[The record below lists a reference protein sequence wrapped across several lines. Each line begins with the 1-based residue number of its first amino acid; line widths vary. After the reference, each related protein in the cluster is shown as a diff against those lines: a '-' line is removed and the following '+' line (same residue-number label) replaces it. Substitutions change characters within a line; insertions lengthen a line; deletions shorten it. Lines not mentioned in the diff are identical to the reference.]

1 MTKKRQMRRVRKGTV
16 LLALV
21 VAGYGF
27 AGALVCAAAQQAQ
40 TVVQTGSPAANAAEV
55 ISLDEAIRR
64 AKGIDT
70 TFAAAVAESKV
81 AESQK
86 KIAGAGLLP
95 GVVYHNQFLYTQ
107 PQSLNGRPIPNSTGV
122 FIANNGVH
130 EYISQGSVTETVGAA
145 GIADLKR
152 LSAEA
157 IAAKARLEVARR
169 GLVASVVNLYYGVLN
184 ADAKVLVAERA
195 LDEAKH
201 FQTLSSELEKG
212 GEVAHAD
219 VVKSDLEVE
228 QRERDLSDAQ
238 LTAEQTRLELGV
250 LLFADPRTR
259 FTLPADLNTMT
270 AMPTKE
276 QMDAAAKNG
285 NPDVRAALASFQAS
299 QFEVTASRLAYLPS
313 LSLNYSY
320 GIDANQ
326 FANHAPDGT
335 RNLGY
340 AAYATLDIPVW
351 DWFATH
357 NLVKQGLARREQAKV
372 ELNNTQRRLLASIEA
387 LYREAEVARSDAM
400 SLDTSVR
407 DAKESLRLTDL
418 RYRSGEATI
427 LEVVDAQAT
436 VIAVEDSRAD
446 AAARYEAALANL
458 QTLTGNLP

>member
-250 LLFADPRTR
+250 LLFAD
-259 FTLPADLNTMT
+259 
-270 AMPTKE
+270 
-276 QMDAAAKNG
+276 
-285 NPDVRAALASFQAS
+285 
-299 QFEVTASRLAYLPS
+299 
-313 LSLNYSY
+313 
-320 GIDANQ
+320 
-326 FANHAPDGT
+326 
-335 RNLGY
+335 
-340 AAYATLDIPVW
+340 
-351 DWFATH
+351 
-357 NLVKQGLARREQAKV
+357 
-372 ELNNTQRRLLASIEA
+372 
-387 LYREAEVARSDAM
+387 
-400 SLDTSVR
+400 
-407 DAKESLRLTDL
+407 L
-418 RYRSGEATI
+418 RYRRI
-427 LEVVDAQAT
+427 
-436 VIAVEDSRAD
+436 
-446 AAARYEAALANL
+446 
-458 QTLTGNLP
+458 

>member
-1 MTKKRQMRRVRKGTV
+1 
-16 LLALV
+16 
-21 VAGYGF
+21 
-27 AGALVCAAAQQAQ
+27 
-40 TVVQTGSPAANAAEV
+40 
-55 ISLDEAIRR
+55 
-64 AKGIDT
+64 
-70 TFAAAVAESKV
+70 
-81 AESQK
+81 
-86 KIAGAGLLP
+86 
-95 GVVYHNQFLYTQ
+95 
-107 PQSLNGRPIPNSTGV
+107 
-122 FIANNGVH
+122 
-130 EYISQGSVTETVGAA
+130 
-145 GIADLKR
+145 

-201 FQTLSSELEKG
+201 FQTLSTQLEKG

-238 LTAEQTRLELGV
+238 LAAEQTRLELGV

-259 FTLPADLNTMT
+259 FTLPVDLNTMT

-326 FANHAPDGT
+326 FAIHAPDGT

-357 NLVKQGLARREQAKV
+357 NLVKQSLARREQAKV
-372 ELNNTQRRLLASIEA
+372 ELNSTQRRLLASIEA

-407 DAKESLRLTDL
+407 DAKESVRLTDL

-436 VIAVEDSRAD
+436 VITVEDSRAD